1 MTGKQQIPGR
11 MDPMKVL
18 QIGKKGNIKKYSAAD
33 SFLLQMEAVEM
44 YMTSDIGA
52 YLEAAGDADF
62 IVCDAVAEIP
72 AKLIEQMPHLKMIH
86 SEGVAYNQIDTGA
99 AARRGIYVCNSQGMN
114 ASAVAEQTILLML
127 GMLRDVCGGDRAVRE
142 GRQIDVKE
150 GHIIN
155 GDLKELADCAVGLV
169 GFGNIARETARL
181 LRAFGVKEIYYNKK
195 IPLSEQE
202 AAQYGVKRLTLPD
215 LLAASDIVS
224 LHMPLN
230 AATEKIADSS
240 FFAAMKD
247 GSYFVNTARGGLV
260 DDEALI
266 ESLMSGKLAM
276 AGLDTINDEP
286 VQTNHPLLQCPEQV
300 RNKILFSPHIGG
312 VTGSSLHRSYA
323 MIAEDI
329 QAVAEG
335 RRPERIVNGL

>member
-1 MTGKQQIPGR
+1 
-11 MDPMKVL
+11 
-18 QIGKKGNIKKYSAAD
+18 
-33 SFLLQMEAVEM
+33 
-44 YMTSDIGA
+44 
-52 YLEAAGDADF
+52 
-62 IVCDAVAEIP
+62 
-72 AKLIEQMPHLKMIH
+72 
-86 SEGVAYNQIDTGA
+86 
-99 AARRGIYVCNSQGMN
+99 
-114 ASAVAEQTILLML
+114 
-127 GMLRDVCGGDRAVRE
+127 
-142 GRQIDVKE
+142 
-150 GHIIN
+150 
-155 GDLKELADCAVGLV
+155 
-169 GFGNIARETARL
+169 
-181 LRAFGVKEIYYNKK
+181 
-195 IPLSEQE
+195 
-202 AAQYGVKRLTLPD
+202 
-215 LLAASDIVS
+215 
-224 LHMPLN
+224 MPLN

-266 ESLMSGKLAM
+266 EALMSGKLAM